1 MSCAYV
7 VCSVQLS
14 GPRGSV
20 TVGESSRLATV
31 QPHDIADGAVH
42 TVRVTYFKFINYDLL
57 PHFTGSSALLPYL
70 IDNGEVCVCVF
81 ILCMLAWA
89 SRLACAGQAHWDFGC
104 VH

>member
-57 PHFTGSSALLPYL
+57 PRFTGSSALLPYL
-70 IDNGEVCVCVF
+70 IDNGEVCMCAF
-81 ILCMLAWA
+81 SLFC
-89 SRLACAGQAHWDFGC
+89 ACWRGLHG
-104 VH
+104 